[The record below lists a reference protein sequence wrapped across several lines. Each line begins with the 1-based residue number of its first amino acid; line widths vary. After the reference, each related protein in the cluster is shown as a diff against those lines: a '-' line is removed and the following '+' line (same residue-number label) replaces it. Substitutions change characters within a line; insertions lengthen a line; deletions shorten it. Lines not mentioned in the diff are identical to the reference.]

1 MPPEPLT
8 LASRSPQRRAI
19 LTQLGIDFRVVV
31 PDVEETTQGA
41 ADQLVLENA
50 RRKARAVSGGLVLG
64 VDTAVVLEGR
74 VFGKPSDAAQAE
86 EFLRSL
92 SGRSHEVLSGVVLVQ
107 HGAELTRVATT
118 RVRFRRLEPADL
130 DWYLASG
137 EWHERAGGY
146 AIQARGAALVE
157 QVEGDYSNVVGLPV
171 SALVAMAPYLLRG

>member
-31 PDVEETTQGA
+31 PDEEETTQGA

-74 VFGKPSDAAQAE
+74 VFGK
-86 EFLRSL
+86 
-92 SGRSHEVLSGVVLVQ
+92 
-107 HGAELTRVATT
+107 
-118 RVRFRRLEPADL
+118 
-130 DWYLASG
+130 
-137 EWHERAGGY
+137 
-146 AIQARGAALVE
+146 
-157 QVEGDYSNVVGLPV
+157 
-171 SALVAMAPYLLRG
+171 